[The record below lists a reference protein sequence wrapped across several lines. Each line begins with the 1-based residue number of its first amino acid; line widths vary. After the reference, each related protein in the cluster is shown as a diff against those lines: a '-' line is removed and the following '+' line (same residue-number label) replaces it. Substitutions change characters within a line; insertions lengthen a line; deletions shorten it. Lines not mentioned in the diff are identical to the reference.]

1 MRSAKVRIRPQAI
14 GDTSMV
20 STAGNGGV
28 ALEITSA
35 VDPLVVGQL
44 KAPRVRSGVELSEA
58 CQ

>member
-28 ALEITSA
+28 PLAL
-35 VDPLVVGQL
+35 
-44 KAPRVRSGVELSEA
+44 RSLGVA
-58 CQ
+58 ATM